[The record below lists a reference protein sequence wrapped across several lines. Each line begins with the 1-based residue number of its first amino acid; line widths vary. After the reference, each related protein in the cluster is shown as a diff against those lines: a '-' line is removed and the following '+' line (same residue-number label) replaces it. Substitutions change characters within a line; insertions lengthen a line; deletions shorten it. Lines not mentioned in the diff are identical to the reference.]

1 MLNKGVF
8 CICIEIPLPRKIAPY
23 PVEESIMEF
32 NENRAAKPFA
42 DSPFHLIYKLPYRLW
57 KAWRSRVE
65 TRKILSRLSESQL
78 KDIGM
83 TCEDVRRYK

>member
-1 MLNKGVF
+1 
-8 CICIEIPLPRKIAPY
+8 
-23 PVEESIMEF
+23 MEF

-42 DSPFHLIYKLPYRLW
+42 DSPFLLIYKLPYRLW
-57 KAWRSRVE
+57 KTWRSRVE
-65 TRKILSRLSESQL
+65 TRKILSRLSASQL